1 MLRRLGIG
9 CLILAIHLSTA
20 WSFNTALFNADVVSQ
35 GGVLLGQ
42 VRLRLGAVA
51 PGAITYHTINDQLDS
66 SIAGPRAFTVVS
78 STVPGFAPVSW
89 MFCIDVFG
97 AARAGQEYSY
107 DVYLAYGITGRLLR
121 HWRDTP
127 NDFPPAILDAN
138 FRAAGMQIALWE
150 YSYDGAVNHPINLR
164 NGNFV
169 HLNNFPSYPAGAGT
183 AIDTSA
189 QWLIDKQYGRA
200 FYWYLRA
207 VDQNAQDFAT
217 VPEPSGF
224 VALATTIVLA
234 CLRSRRKW
242 VRPDRT

>member
-1 MLRRLGIG
+1 MKRWLGIR
-9 CLILAIHLSTA
+9 CLILATHLSTA
-20 WSFNTALFNADVVSQ
+20 WSFNAALFNADVANQ

-51 PGAITYHTINDQLDS
+51 PGTVTYYTVNNQLDS
-66 SIAGPRAFTVVS
+66 LLAGPRAFTVIS

-89 MFCIDVFG
+89 MFCVDVFG
-97 AARAGQEYSY
+97 AARMGQEYTY
-107 DVYLAYGITGRLLR
+107 DVYWAYGVTGRLLQ

-138 FRAAGMQIALWE
+138 YRAAGLQIALWE
-150 YSYDGAVNHPINLR
+150 YGYDGAVNNPINLR
-164 NGNFV
+164 NNNFV

-183 AIDTSA
+183 AIDACA

-207 VDQNAQDFAT
+207 VDPDAQDFAT
-217 VPEPSGF
+217 VPEPSGL
-224 VALATTIVLA
+224 VILATAAVFA
-234 CLRSRRKW
+234 CLRSRRI
-242 VRPDRT
+242 